1 VRHTVVMGTPL
12 SDLGHFLRTRRD
24 RLRPED
30 VGLAAYGRRR
40 VPGLR
45 REELAQLAGV
55 SVDYYVRLEQGR
67 DVRPSEAVLDAL
79 ARALGLDEAERAH
92 LHALGRAAGSRRPRR
107 RPAPQRVR
115 RGVLRLLETLGDVP
129 AFVLGRHMRVL
140 AHNALAGALLG
151 HRAGA
156 NQLRLIFLDEGAR
169 DLFPDW
175 EEVAAEAVGWLR
187 LTSGELGD
195 DADLCELVGEL
206 SLRSEDFRR
215 LWAAHPVRRKTFG
228 RKRMVHPLVG
238 ELTLDY
244 ETLVL
249 PDPEQHLVVYSAAD
263 RPTRTA
269 LDLLSAVAA
278 PGEPIPAAYR

>member
-1 VRHTVVMGTPL
+1 MRHTVAMGTPL
-12 SDLGHFLRTRRD
+12 SELGHFLRTRRD

-30 VGLAAYGRRR
+30 VGLSSYGRRR

-92 LHALGRAAGSRRPRR
+92 LHALGRAAGSRRPLR

-115 RGVLRLLETLGDVP
+115 PGVRRLLETLDDVP
-129 AFVLGRHMRVL
+129 AFVLGRHMDVL

-151 HRAGA
+151 HRAGS
-156 NQLRLIFLDEGAR
+156 NTLRLIFLDEGAR
-169 DLFPDW
+169 ELFPDW
-175 EEVAAEAVGWLR
+175 EQVAAEAVGWLR

-228 RKRMVHPLVG
+228 RKRMAHPLVG
-238 ELTLDY
+238 ELTLEY
-244 ETLVL
+244 ETLAL
-249 PDPEQHLVVYSAAD
+249 PDPGQHLVVYTPAD
-263 RPTRTA
+263 RPARTA
-269 LDLLSAVAA
+269 LELLSAVAA
-278 PGEPIPAAYR
+278 PDEPAPVAYR